1 MLCLAVW
8 LKVLAIMEGE
18 RVVSKHLFNF
28 QPAGVVDA
36 DILAKEQEM
45 LEMMGAEG
53 MNDIQ
58 NKMKE
63 MSDEDFAVMLNGM
76 MEGMKETVLKNTIF
90 SEVALVWLTLPLSK
104 P

>member
-1 MLCLAVW
+1 M
-8 LKVLAIMEGE
+8 
-18 RVVSKHLFNF
+18 SKHLFNF

-53 MNDIQ
+53 MNDMQ

-76 MEGMKETVLKNTIF
+76 MEGMKETVLKNPLF
-90 SEVALVWLTLPLSK
+90 SEVALVLYGSPSPL
-104 P
+104 